1 MNLLQNLKEG
11 IANLFGRKK
20 SETKRERFDTGKF
33 LALVAEFEIKI
44 KEELQ
49 FELLQLY
56 YAPYS
61 FGSGHVVY
69 KIKGRNVQITFDG
82 RDNALG
88 MSPIEVRYSKP
99 HAKFPSDGW
108 EQTQTYSVDAFWDEG
123 IKEILEKSKAR
134 R

>member
-1 MNLLQNLKEG
+1 MNLLSNLRQRIED
-11 IANLFGRKK
+11 LFGKEK
-20 SETKRERFDTGKF
+20 FDTGKF
-33 LALVAEFEIKI
+33 LELVSEFEIKL

-69 KIKGRNVQITFDG
+69 RIKGRNIQILYDG
-82 RDNALG
+82 RDKAVDV
-88 MSPIEVRYSKP
+88 SYSKP

-108 EQTQTYSVDAFWDEG
+108 EQTQTYPIQSFWETGVKD
-123 IKEILEKSKAR
+123 ILQKAK
-134 R
+134 